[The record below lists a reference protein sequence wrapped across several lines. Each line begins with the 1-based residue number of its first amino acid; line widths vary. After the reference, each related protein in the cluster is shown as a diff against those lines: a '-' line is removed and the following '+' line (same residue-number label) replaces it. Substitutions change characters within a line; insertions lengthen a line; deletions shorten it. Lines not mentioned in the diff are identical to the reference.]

1 MSKVLEGIRVLDF
14 GRFIAGPFGATLL
27 ADMGADVIRVERPG
41 GEEDRTIG
49 PYAPNIDVGMRFM
62 ALARNKRCITLNLQS
77 PKGKEILAKLV
88 KMSDVVLGNY
98 PYGVMEDM
106 GIDYKSLSQINPS
119 IIVSQVSG
127 FGQEGP
133 YARRTCFDM
142 IGQAMS
148 GNMSITGFPGNPPV
162 KNNAPY
168 VDYATATF
176 SALGI
181 MFALYHRERTGQGQ
195 MVDVS
200 LFQTAMTYMLVPLN
214 EYITRGIVRK
224 QIGNAS
230 YYNLSDAYLTKDGM
244 VFIAIIGRYIWRRFA
259 KALGRP
265 ELTEDP
271 RFSSDQLRAD
281 NYDQIQPLIAQWMA
295 QRTTDEVMKLMEE
308 ARVPCGQ
315 VFEYTRLADDPHV
328 KHHKMLVEM
337 DYPGAGKIPVHAPPI
352 KLSKT
357 PGGIRTRAP
366 LLGEHN
372 DEVYCGML
380 GYSSQDVAQFAKEG
394 II

>member
-1 MSKVLEGIRVLDF
+1 MAKVLEGIRVLDF
-14 GRFIAGPFGATLL
+14 GRFIAGPFGGTLL
-27 ADMGADVIRVERPG
+27 GDMGADVIRVERPG

-49 PYAPNIDVGMRFM
+49 PLTVNDVGMRFI
-62 ALARNKRCITLNLQS
+62 ALARNKKCITLNLQS
-77 PKGKEILAKLV
+77 PQGREILAKLV
-88 KMSDVVLGNY
+88 KLSDVVLGNY

-106 GIDYKSLSQINPS
+106 GIDYKTLSKINPS

-148 GNMSITGFPGNPPV
+148 GAISINGFPNNPPL
-162 KNNAPY
+162 KAQTPY

-181 MFALYHRERTGQGQ
+181 MFALYHRERTGEGQ

-200 LFQTAMTYMLVPLN
+200 LFQTAVTYMLVPIN
-214 EYITRGIVRK
+214 EYMARGIVRK
-224 QIGNAS
+224 QVGNAS
-230 YYNLSDAYLTKDGM
+230 YYTLSDTYRTKDGW
-244 VFIAIIGRYIWRRFA
+244 VLIAVIGRYIWRRFA
-259 KALGRP
+259 KTLGRP
-265 ELTEDP
+265 DLTDDP
-271 RFSSDQLRAD
+271 RFNSDPGRAD
-281 NYDQIQPLIAQWMA
+281 NYDQLQPIIAKWMA
-295 QRTTDEVMKLMEE
+295 DKTTDEVMKLLEE
-308 ARVPCGQ
+308 ARVPCGP
-315 VFEYTRLADDPHV
+315 VFDYTRLPDDPHV
-328 KHHKMLVEM
+328 KYHKMLVDL
-337 DYPGAGKIPVHAPPI
+337 DYPGAGKVPLHAPPI

-357 PGGIRTRAP
+357 PGQIRFRAP

-372 DEVYCGML
+372 GEIYCGML
-380 GYSSQDVAQFAKEG
+380 GYSRQDLETFSKEG